1 MLKEAWEKTVSK
13 NDKEHVSSYMR
24 KNDSIKK
31 SFLVGNKDY
40 GSMRLTVDEPDDFKV
55 ISEVI
60 NNFWP
65 NLDFS
70 FNDIVNLEKSMVKVQ
85 TLTLTMAS

>member
-1 MLKEAWEKTVSK
+1 
-13 NDKEHVSSYMR
+13 
-24 KNDSIKK
+24 
-31 SFLVGNKDY
+31 
-40 GSMRLTVDEPDDFKV
+40 MRLTVDEPDDFKV

-70 FNDIVNLEKSMVKVQ
+70 FNDIVNLEKSNPSIFKYNNTIARDEGSKEGTGQ
-85 TLTLTMAS
+85 KL